1 MLISKIKKSK
11 PSNSTLFI
19 GTDSETGDTF
29 NFPTEYMYS
38 TARGILYTKYENF
51 YYSGGVIPYNI
62 RFETQDTNVV
72 RGFKIVKNSAG
83 QASGLMALKTGV
95 FCLTLCPFLSSSSG
109 SSACFY
115 LVSGVSA
122 NKYDIVP
129 NSARIGYSRGLDNV
143 DSNIFRWTIKVQK
156 NDVVQIMLS
165 GDPGVYVVF
174 QNGYYTKLATVPA
187 SLKIN
192 EI

>member
-1 MLISKIKKSK
+1 MLISKIKKSN
-11 PSNSTLFI
+11 PNNSTLFI

-29 NFPTEYMYS
+29 NFPAEYMYS
-38 TARGILYTKYENF
+38 TARGILYTPYDNIL
-51 YYSGGVIPYNI
+51 YSSGVPYNI

-95 FCLTLCPFLSSSSG
+95 FCLTLCPFLSSSTSDR
-109 SSACFY
+109 ACFY

-122 NKYDIVP
+122 NKYDVVP
-129 NSARIGYSRGLDNV
+129 NSARIGYLYGGNYA
-143 DSNIFRWTIKVQK
+143 DSEIFRWTIKVQK
-156 NDVVQIMLS
+156 NDVVQIMFT
-165 GDPGVYVVF
+165 GDLGIFIVH
-174 QNGYYTKLATVPA
+174 QNGEYTKQSTVPA
-187 SLKIN
+187 TLKIN